1 MTYLVTRAVGAWL
14 YVLSG
19 EFFTFRSSLEKTSRS
34 FGSFR
39 PNSSLKSSTRNNFGL
54 PLVHPRKL
62 TWGLTELQHWT
73 WISVFLKINKSQ
85 IWEVRNEKGDSLHSH
100 LWPGAFLQ
108 SVAGLTRRQS
118 WSLCLCLAPHPVL
131 EVADQGLS
139 LRSGW
144 SVLLCL
150 EEATELMAWRCHG
163 WRPGQI
169 HNYNLDCCNAMNASF
184 VRCVG
189 RVLS

>member
-1 MTYLVTRAVGAWL
+1 MRKVTHFTPTSGL
-14 YVLSG
+14 VLS
-19 EFFTFRSSLEKTSRS
+19 SSLLPASPDARVGVS
-34 FGSFR
+34 ASVSLLIL
-39 PNSSLKSSTRNNFGL
+39 SS
-54 PLVHPRKL
+54 
-62 TWGLTELQHWT
+62 
-73 WISVFLKINKSQ
+73 
-85 IWEVRNEKGDSLHSH
+85 
-100 LWPGAFLQ
+100 
-108 SVAGLTRRQS
+108 
-118 WSLCLCLAPHPVL
+118 

-163 WRPGQI
+163 WGPGQI

-184 VRCVG
+184 VRSVG